1 MKEHECKYQYVIE
14 DMRNDI
20 SEIKGDV
27 KSLLKFKWQIIGGA
41 GILGVLGAGV
51 TFMLSI
57 LGFTKL

>member
-1 MKEHECKYQYVIE
+1 MKHDCKYQNTIMDMKE
-14 DMRNDI
+14 DLR
-20 SEIKGDV
+20 EIKGDV